1 MSFPK
6 PSFDAL
12 VLNYDT
18 SPESVHDCPF
28 IYRKNPISINT
39 CAVRMSEALVIA
51 NGLAPSREAITA
63 LTNKAGDGKRLLL
76 GKYGYVANLCP
87 HGNARGA
94 RDLADFLRQQWGAPT
109 LSWAA
114 RKETTPPE
122 EMMGQTGLVAFIKL
136 STYKGQGHIDLWNAT
151 GPVGHA
157 PWDAREVFFWNL
169 A

>member
-18 SPESVHDCPF
+18 KPESVHDCPF

-39 CAVRMSEALVIA
+39 CAVRMAEALVLA
-51 NGLAPSREAITA
+51 NGLAPSREAITG
-63 LTNKAGDGKRLLL
+63 LTNKAGNGKRLLL

-87 HGNARGA
+87 HGVARGA
-94 RDLADFLRQQWGAPT
+94 RDLADFLRQQWGTPS
-109 LSWAA
+109 LSWSA

-122 EMMGQTGLVAFIKL
+122 ELMGQTGLVAFIKVP
-136 STYKGQGHIDLWNAT
+136 TYAGQGHIDLWNET

-157 PWDAREVFFWNL
+157 SWNALQVFFWKL
-169 A
+169 G